1 MKIQC
6 HCIYCKNHPRWDDQE
21 LIDEDEYSDVNCF
34 DLVSNFFERYKS
46 DKDNF
51 YFSDCWIVNEYETEA
66 ECVCDGYVVNA
77 SCGNAEVEYK

>member
-34 DLVSNFFERYKS
+34 DLVSNFLRDINLKKTIFIS
-46 DKDNF
+46 V
-51 YFSDCWIVNEYETEA
+51 IV
-66 ECVCDGYVVNA
+66 GL
-77 SCGNAEVEYK
+77 